1 MLRLRGG
8 NALSPFRLEKLT
20 NALRAAVPQVSR
32 INAEYWYF
40 CATARD
46 LKAGEV
52 AILEKL
58 LKCAPKE
65 RAVQK
70 AEHAKGELLLVV
82 PRPGTISPWSTKAT
96 DIVHHCGLD
105 AVERVERGV
114 AFYIWTGSEASTELS
129 PECQGCAACAD
140 TRPHDRGGIWFF
152 R

>member
-1 MLRLRGG
+1 MLRLQGG

-32 INAEYWYF
+32 IQAEYWYF
-40 CATARD
+40 CSTARD

-58 LKCAPKE
+58 LKCTPKE
-65 RAVQK
+65 RADQET
-70 AEHAKGELLLVV
+70 EHANGELLLVV

-96 DIVHHCGLD
+96 DIVHHCGLG

-114 AFYIWTGSEASTELS
+114 AFYVRTGTEASARLS
-129 PECQGCAACAD
+129 PETGD
-140 TRPHDRGGIWFF
+140 VLL
-152 R
+152 